1 MYNILFLSVIMKFL
15 LIDIMEWNIAYV
27 EKNTYLCK
35 FGFNNNYLPTLLP
48 THIQNCNI
56 GIAMI
61 HLSGISSR
69 GINCIETHD
78 WFRWASCF
86 LYRNCTAFVCTTFD
100 FPMHLMNLFSWFNNL
115 FVAIYV
121 FCTQV
126 EVIFNDIDFNFILDW
141 TCILH

>member
-27 EKNTYLCK
+27 EKNNYLCK
-35 FGFNNNYLPTLLP
+35 FGFNNNYLPT
-48 THIQNCNI
+48 HIQNCNV

-78 WFRWASCF
+78 
-86 LYRNCTAFVCTTFD
+86 
-100 FPMHLMNLFSWFNNL
+100 
-115 FVAIYV
+115 
-121 FCTQV
+121 
-126 EVIFNDIDFNFILDW
+126 
-141 TCILH
+141 